1 MNKRAAITGV
11 TGAVGMALL
20 EKCIREGYE
29 VLAICRRGSTR
40 NSRIP
45 SSPGI
50 IVLETDLSELDL
62 VILPDD
68 KPCETF
74 YHLAWD
80 GATGAGRDDEELQTK
95 NIARTVAALKA
106 AKRVGCRRFVALGTV
121 YEKLVPQVLLASE
134 HRKADFYLLSKQ
146 SAHYMCLKLARK
158 LDIEFV
164 WATIFQPIGR
174 YIKKEQVMTY
184 AINGLLKGEPPE
196 FGPAMEPY
204 DITAVEDIAYGLRL
218 LGEKTLT
225 KQEYYIGS
233 GSPML
238 MKEYLQRTKEVLGV
252 DTELKIGCRPDDGL
266 RFMFDW
272 YDISAIKKDTGY
284 STRMGFDQA
293 VLNVA
298 EWVRSGEMI

>member
-1 MNKRAAITGV
+1 MKSAIV
-11 TGAVGMALL
+11 TGATGFIGTHLSGELKRNNIRVTGLARHDSLNTGRL
-20 EKCIREGYE
+20 EKDIDIVWCGMDGYDSFSG
-29 VLAICRRGSTR
+29 A
-40 NSRIP
+40 P
-45 SSPGI
+45 A
-50 IVLETDLSELDL
+50 D
-62 VILPDD
+62 
-68 KPCETF
+68 TF

-80 GATGAGRDDEELQTK
+80 GATGAGRDDEELQAK

-121 YEKLVPQVLLASE
+121 YENLVPQVVLESG

-146 SAHYMCLKLARK
+146 SSHYMCLKLARK

-174 YIKKEQVMTY
+174 YIKREQVMTY
-184 AINGLLKGEPPE
+184 TINGLLKGEPPE

-218 LGEKTLT
+218 LGESTLT

-238 MKEYLQRTKEVLGV
+238 MKEYLRRTKEVLSV

-266 RFMFDW
+266 RFSFDW
-272 YDISAIKKDTGY
+272 YGISAIQKDTGY
-284 STRMGFDQA
+284 SPRVGFDQA

>member
-1 MNKRAAITGV
+1 MKSAIV
-11 TGAVGMALL
+11 TGATGF
-20 EKCIREGYE
+20 IG
-29 VLAICRRGSTR
+29 TH
-40 NSRIP
+40 
-45 SSPGI
+45 
-50 IVLETDLSELDL
+50 LSEELKRNNISVMGLSRHDSPNTGRL
-62 VILPDD
+62 KKDIDIVWCGMDGYDSFSGPPAD
-68 KPCETF
+68 TF

-80 GATGAGRDDEELQTK
+80 GATGVGRDDEELQVK
-95 NIARTVAALKA
+95 NIAWTVAALKA
-106 AKRVGCRRFVALGTV
+106 AKRAGCRRFVALGTV

>member
-1 MNKRAAITGV
+1 MKSAIV
-11 TGAVGMALL
+11 TGATGFIGTHLCEELKRNNIKVTGLARCDSLNTRRL
-20 EKCIREGYE
+20 EQ
-29 VLAICRRGSTR
+29 
-40 NSRIP
+40 
-45 SSPGI
+45 
-50 IVLETDLSELDL
+50 ETDI
-62 VILPDD
+62 VWCGMDD
-68 KPCETF
+68 YSSFAGPPADTF

-106 AKRVGCRRFVALGTV
+106 AKRVGCSRFVALGTV
-121 YEKLVPQVLLASE
+121 YENLVPQVLSDSE

-146 SAHYMCLKLARK
+146 SSHFMCRKLAKK
-158 LDIEFV
+158 LDIEFA

-184 AINGLLKGEPPE
+184 VISGLLNDEPPE

-218 LGEKTLT
+218 LGECALT

-233 GSPML
+233 GSPMI
-238 MKEYLQRTKEVLGV
+238 MKKYLQRTKEVLGV

-266 RFMFDW
+266 RFSFDW
-272 YDISAIKKDTGY
+272 YDISAMEKDTGY
-284 STRMGFDQA
+284 SARVGFDRA

-298 EWVRSGEMI
+298 EWIRSGEMI

>member
-1 MNKRAAITGV
+1 MKSAIV
-11 TGAVGMALL
+11 TGATGF
-20 EKCIREGYE
+20 IG
-29 VLAICRRGSTR
+29 TH
-40 NSRIP
+40 
-45 SSPGI
+45 
-50 IVLETDLSELDL
+50 LSEELKRNNISVMGLSRHDSPNTGRL
-62 VILPDD
+62 KKDIDIVWCGMDGYDSFSGPSAD
-68 KPCETF
+68 TF

-80 GATGAGRDDEELQTK
+80 GATGVGRDDEELQVK
-95 NIARTVAALKA
+95 NIAWTVAALKA
-106 AKRVGCRRFVALGTV
+106 AKRAGCRRFVALGTV

-174 YIKKEQVMTY
+174 YIKKEEVMTY

>member
-1 MNKRAAITGV
+1 MKSAIV
-11 TGAVGMALL
+11 TGATGF
-20 EKCIREGYE
+20 IG
-29 VLAICRRGSTR
+29 TH
-40 NSRIP
+40 
-45 SSPGI
+45 
-50 IVLETDLSELDL
+50 LSEELKRNNISVMGLSRHDSPNTGRL
-62 VILPDD
+62 KKDIDIVWCGMDGYDSFSGPSAD
-68 KPCETF
+68 TF

-80 GATGAGRDDEELQTK
+80 GATGAGRDDEELQVK
-95 NIARTVAALKA
+95 NIAWTVAALKA
-106 AKRVGCRRFVALGTV
+106 AKRAGCRRFVALGTV

>member
-1 MNKRAAITGV
+1 MKSAIV
-11 TGAVGMALL
+11 TGATGFIGTHLCRELNRNKITVTGLVRHGSLNAGRL
-20 EKCIREGYE
+20 EQDIDIAWCSMDGYDSFSGPP
-29 VLAICRRGSTR
+29 A
-40 NSRIP
+40 
-45 SSPGI
+45 
-50 IVLETDLSELDL
+50 D
-62 VILPDD
+62 
-68 KPCETF
+68 TF

-80 GATGAGRDDEELQTK
+80 GATGAGRDDEALQAK

-121 YEKLVPQVLLASE
+121 YENFVPQVLSDPE
-134 HRKADFYLLSKQ
+134 HRKIDFYLLSKQ

-164 WATIFQPIGR
+164 WAAIFQPIGK
-174 YIKKEQVMTY
+174 YIKKEQVMAY
-184 AINGLLKGEPPE
+184 AIKGLLKGEPPE

-218 LGEKTLT
+218 LGERPLT

-238 MKEYLQRTKEVLGV
+238 MKEYLQRAKEVLGV
-252 DTELKIGCRPDDGL
+252 DTELKIGYRPDDGI
-266 RFMFDW
+266 RFLFDW
-272 YDISAIKKDTGY
+272 YDISAMKKDTGY
-284 STRMGFDQA
+284 SARVGFDQA

-298 EWVRSGEMI
+298 EWIRTGEMI

>member
-1 MNKRAAITGV
+1 MKSAIV
-11 TGAVGMALL
+11 TGATGFIGTHLCGELKRNNIKVKGLARYDSLNAGRL
-20 EKCIREGYE
+20 EKDID
-29 VLAICRRGSTR
+29 
-40 NSRIP
+40 
-45 SSPGI
+45 
-50 IVLETDLSELDL
+50 IVRCGMDDYDSLSGAAAD
-62 VILPDD
+62 
-68 KPCETF
+68 TF

-80 GATGAGRDDEELQTK
+80 GATGAGRDDEELQSK
-95 NIARTVAALKA
+95 NIVRTVAALKA

-121 YEKLVPQVLLASE
+121 YEKLVPQVLSYSE

-146 SAHYMCLKLARK
+146 SSHYMCLKLARK

-174 YIKKEQVMTY
+174 YIKKEQVMAYT
-184 AINGLLKGEPPE
+184 ISRLLKGEPPE
-196 FGPAMEPY
+196 FGPAAEPY

-218 LGEKTLT
+218 LGEYPLT

-266 RFMFDW
+266 RFSFGW
-272 YDISAIKKDTGY
+272 YDISAIQKDTGY
-284 STRMGFDQA
+284 SARMEFERA

>member
-1 MNKRAAITGV
+1 MKSAIVTGV
-11 TGAVGMALL
+11 TGFIG
-20 EKCIREGYE
+20 
-29 VLAICRRGSTR
+29 TH
-40 NSRIP
+40 
-45 SSPGI
+45 
-50 IVLETDLSELDL
+50 LSEELKRNNISVTGLSRHDSPNTGRL
-62 VILPDD
+62 KKDIDIVWCGMDGYDSFSGPPAD
-68 KPCETF
+68 TF

-80 GATGAGRDDEELQTK
+80 GATGVGRDNEELQVK
-95 NIARTVAALKA
+95 NIAWTVAALKA
-106 AKRVGCRRFVALGTV
+106 AKRAGCRRFVALGTV

-184 AINGLLKGEPPE
+184 TINGLLKGEPPE

-252 DTELKIGCRPDDGL
+252 DT
-266 RFMFDW
+266 
-272 YDISAIKKDTGY
+272 
-284 STRMGFDQA
+284 
-293 VLNVA
+293 
-298 EWVRSGEMI
+298 

>member
-1 MNKRAAITGV
+1 MKSAIV
-11 TGAVGMALL
+11 TGATGF
-20 EKCIREGYE
+20 IG
-29 VLAICRRGSTR
+29 TH
-40 NSRIP
+40 
-45 SSPGI
+45 
-50 IVLETDLSELDL
+50 LSEELKRNNISVMGLSRHDSPNTGRL
-62 VILPDD
+62 KKDIDIVWCGMDGYDSFSGPSAD
-68 KPCETF
+68 TF

-80 GATGAGRDDEELQTK
+80 GATGVGRDDEELQVK
-95 NIARTVAALKA
+95 NIAWTVAALKA
-106 AKRVGCRRFVALGTV
+106 AKRAGCRRFVALGTV

-134 HRKADFYLLSKQ
+134 HRKADFYLLAKQ